1 MLLVH
6 ASAEAPENW
15 RYVDNEIVAAE
26 CLEAATKHPGVK
38 HVFAAM
44 CTSKRCTTGAPGGAD
59 ALHPTA
65 GVPVPVPPHR
75 QWVGTVGSV
84 GQPRDGDPRAMY
96 ALLDTDHWHLR
107 FERVPYA
114 VADAAAAI
122 LATGGALPAS
132 FAHRLEVGR

>member
-1 MLLVH
+1 VH
-6 ASAEAPENW
+6 QQTLYY
-15 RYVDNEIVAAE
+15 R
-26 CLEAATKHPGVK
+26 G
-38 HVFAAM
+38 
-44 CTSKRCTTGAPGGAD
+44 TGRG
-59 ALHPTA
+59 LMRFTPTA

>member
-1 MLLVH
+1 MTRGVRRGVLHDVPPELDALVLR
-6 ASAEAPENW
+6 ATDRDP
-15 RYVDNEIVAAE
+15 AAR
-26 CLEAATKHPGVK
+26 P
-38 HVFAAM
+38 
-44 CTSKRCTTGAPGGAD
+44 AD
-59 ALHPTA
+59 AGALLAELRRVAHHLEVPL
-65 GVPVPVPPHR
+65 VPVPVPPHR

-132 FAHRLEVGR
+132 FAHRLGVGR